1 MKKLVAGIL
10 VAVLL
15 LSSFS
20 VIAFAEEYV
29 TVVLNGQTLEFDV
42 PAQII
47 DDRTMVPMRKIFE
60 SLGADVTWIE
70 KNQVII
76 ATKGSKIIAMAI
88 NSDVMLVTDLET
100 GKEDR
105 LTLDVPP
112 MLVDDR
118 TLVPLRAIS
127 ESLGCNVEW
136 NEAEQT
142 VYITK

>member
-88 NSDVMLVTDLET
+88 DSDVMLVTDLET
-100 GKEDR
+100 GVENR
-105 LTLDVPP
+105 LTLDVTP
-112 MLVDDR
+112 MLVGDR
-118 TLVPLRAIS
+118 TLVPLRVIS
-127 ESLGCNVEW
+127 ESLGLNVEW

-142 VYITK
+142 VYITE

>member
-10 VAVLL
+10 VAVLV

-88 NSDVMLVTDLET
+88 DSDVMLVTDLET
-100 GKEDR
+100 GVENR
-105 LTLDVPP
+105 LTLDVTP
-112 MLVDDR
+112 MLVGDR
-118 TLVPLRAIS
+118 TLVPLRVIS
-127 ESLGCNVEW
+127 ESLGLNVEW

-142 VYITK
+142 VYITE